1 MADGAR
7 LDSGRNEFFGQ
18 KTANYLKKLSRESVE
33 KHTDTSVLYFEIDV
47 ENSKRNFYGELLVK
61 RFVNPRGTEV
71 KGIIDISAGNDLTVE
86 DIPNAIAN
94 LKFSCYIEHLQEL
107 KIDPKIGDYFSTK
120 NRTYFIFKKE
130 IIDTNRGA
138 IGTDRSQMTIQ
149 FECVQADDEQ
159 LHPGLWDGNTITKNN
174 ILNQRQINGGEDITG
189 GNP

>member
-1 MADGAR
+1 MSDNSR
-7 LDSGRNEFFGQ
+7 LDSGRSEFFGK

-33 KHTDTSVLYFEIDV
+33 KHTDTSVLYFEVDV

-61 RFVNPRGTEV
+61 RFVNPLGIEI
-71 KGIIDISAGNDLTVE
+71 KGVINISAGNDITVE

-138 IGTDRSQMTIQ
+138 VGTDRAQMTIQ
-149 FECVQADDEQ
+149 FECIQADSEQ
-159 LHPGLWDGNTITKNN
+159 LHPGLWDIDSQDPTKNAY
-174 ILNQRQINGGEDITG
+174 LGTRQIPGDNIKG
-189 GNP
+189 